1 MTCTTIASKLIPFWI
16 IALAVLSIGLAVGW
30 LVFDVPIRGS
40 LAPIFGAAAI
50 YLLVALGIG
59 LWVSTVVTTQQQAMF
74 LSFALSMV
82 YLLMSGLF
90 TPIQSM
96 PHWAQWLAELSP
108 VKHFIVIMRAVLVK
122 GAGLADIQV
131 PLLLLALYA
140 LAVLGLAVK
149 QYSKTTV

>member
-40 LAPIFGAAAI
+40 LALIFGAAAI

-74 LSFALSMV
+74 LSFAL
-82 YLLMSGLF
+82 
-90 TPIQSM
+90 
-96 PHWAQWLAELSP
+96 
-108 VKHFIVIMRAVLVK
+108 
-122 GAGLADIQV
+122 
-131 PLLLLALYA
+131 
-140 LAVLGLAVK
+140 
-149 QYSKTTV
+149 